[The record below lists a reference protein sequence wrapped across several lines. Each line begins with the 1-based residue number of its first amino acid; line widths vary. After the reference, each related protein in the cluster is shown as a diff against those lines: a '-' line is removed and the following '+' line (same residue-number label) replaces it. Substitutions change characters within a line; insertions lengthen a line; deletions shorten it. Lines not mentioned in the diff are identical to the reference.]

1 MFADSSNFLSSLES
15 ADRISN
21 ERYLVISGSNNE
33 QSNFP
38 LKFQFCH

>member
-21 ERYLVISGSNNE
+21 EQCLVISESNNE
-33 QSNFP
+33 QSNFL